1 MTTFHAFLGC
11 SLDGFIA
18 GPAGELSWLTDFDEV
33 LGDTGFDAFFASI
46 EALAMGRVTYE
57 AMLQFDPAFYRG
69 VPIHVLSRTLDEG
82 AHPNLGRSTVTVHP
96 DLPALVD
103 ALTAAHVTRAYAD
116 GGRTVQAL
124 LAAGLLADL
133 VLTRVPV
140 LLGEGVPLF
149 GRLPAPMPAQLES
162 VRQLP
167 AGAVQS
173 TYRFGTASPE

>member
-18 GPAGELSWLTDFDEV
+18 GPLGELSWLTDFDEV

-46 EALAMGRVTYE
+46 EAMAMGRVTYE

-69 VPIHVLSRTLDEG
+69 VPIHVLSRTLGPG
-82 AHPNLGRSTVTVHP
+82 ARPNLGGSTVTVHP

-149 GRLPAPMPAQLES
+149 GPRPAPVPAQLES

-173 TYRFGTASPE
+173 TYRFGAA